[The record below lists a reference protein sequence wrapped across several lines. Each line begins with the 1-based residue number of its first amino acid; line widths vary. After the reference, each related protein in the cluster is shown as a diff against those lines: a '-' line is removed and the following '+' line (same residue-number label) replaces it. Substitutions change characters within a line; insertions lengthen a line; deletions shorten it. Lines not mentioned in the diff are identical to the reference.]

1 MNKPHKHAELIK
13 AWADGAVIQYKTD
26 EGDWKDTHH
35 CNPVWNIVTEYRI
48 KPEEP
53 DIEKYGI
60 EVGDVWYIPYF
71 KKYHTVWNIVTN
83 GSYSGGK
90 LIKTL
95 DESKISYGMLI
106 EDKCELV
113 FRKGVINLL

>member
-1 MNKPHKHAELIK
+1 MGKSHKHRDLIR
-13 AWADGAVIQYKTD
+13 AWADGAEVQCKST
-26 EGDWKDTHH
+26 EGDWINCDWT
-35 CNPVWNIVTEYRI
+35 PSWDSDDEYRI

-53 DIEKYGI
+53 DIEKYGV

-83 GSYSGGK
+83 DSYSGGK

-106 EDKCELV
+106 ENKCKLV
-113 FRKGVINLL
+113 FRKGVVNLL